1 MPARERPLA
10 IGPRLTTLQEA
21 IKEADART
29 EGHHTD
35 DYENVAQDGTHDGNV
50 VPLQVQFIVL
60 VAPATENLTCLDNL
74 GCQAVTVDVIILAVA
89 RLDELW
95 RDSQERQV
103 SLLLLRVSS
112 QDF

>member
-1 MPARERPLA
+1 M
-10 IGPRLTTLQEA
+10 
-21 IKEADART
+21 
-29 EGHHTD
+29 
-35 DYENVAQDGTHDGNV
+35 
-50 VPLQVQFIVL
+50 PLQVQFIVL
-60 VAPATENLTCLDNL
+60 VAPATENLTSLDNL

-95 RDSQERQV
+95 RDSEERQV